1 MKKKTIDKLKE
12 ITDSIPQHLKD
23 SLMKKRLAMPVS
35 KEIMERAIQDP
46 DIPEEKKERL
56 RNLIVSGYMDEM
68 EDYYDENVAMEI
80 DRYVENKIMEAI
92 NNKQLPKSNFVGL
105 IKKLKQQA
113 KYELKQRGESGDVTA
128 DRES

>member
-1 MKKKTIDKLKE
+1 
-12 ITDSIPQHLKD
+12 
-23 SLMKKRLAMPVS
+23 MKKRLAMPVS